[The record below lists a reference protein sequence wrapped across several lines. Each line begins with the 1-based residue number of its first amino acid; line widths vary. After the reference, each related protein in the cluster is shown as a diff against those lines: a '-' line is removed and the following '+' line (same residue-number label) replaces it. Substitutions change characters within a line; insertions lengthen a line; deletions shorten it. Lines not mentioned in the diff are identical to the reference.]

1 MQASLTNRARW
12 PSWLAAALVAVIM
25 AIWWRPWVDD
35 AVAPAPAAAAA
46 AAPAPAPAPAIAE
59 RMPSPNLSSRAAT
72 PTEVA
77 TPAPALKLVG
87 TVLGGAG
94 NFATVLRRTDS
105 QPLLLRVG
113 DRVDGLTVA
122 AIEPDRV
129 VLAGAAKPIVIKAD
143 STVAV
148 SAPPVLSPAVSPLSA
163 SQVEP
168 PAYAEGEAP
177 WDAGAN
183 FRH

>member
-12 PSWLAAALVAVIM
+12 PSWLVAALVAVLM

-35 AVAPAPAAAAA
+35 AVAPAPAAA
-46 AAPAPAPAPAIAE
+46 PAPAIAE
-59 RMPSPNLSSRAAT
+59 RMPPPNLSSPAAA

-94 NFATVLRRTDS
+94 SFATVLRRTDS

-122 AIEPDRV
+122 AIEPDHV
-129 VLAGAAKPIVIKAD
+129 VLAGAAQPIVIKAD
-143 STVAV
+143 SAGAV
-148 SAPPVLSPAVSPLSA
+148 SAPPVLSRAVSPLA
-163 SQVEP
+163 TSQVEP
-168 PAYAEGEAP
+168 PTYAEGEAP